1 MLRAENLY
9 PAGSRKEK
17 TGTLRLRTTVCMTPT
32 YSSDNL
38 RTNPRYPVTMTP
50 AKRKHL
56 LLLCDR
62 ISKEK
67 DGAKFT
73 ALILELDIL
82 LEGLHPN
89 EPAYRNN

>member
-1 MLRAENLY
+1 M
-9 PAGSRKEK
+9 K
-17 TGTLRLRTTVCMTPT
+17 PT
-32 YSSDNL
+32 HSSDNF
-38 RTNPRYPVTMTP
+38 RTNPCYPVTMTL

-67 DGAKFT
+67 DRAKFT

-82 LEGLHPN
+82 LEGLNPN